1 MLGPEF
7 ITDLA
12 RGFEPDIWKCLVGR
26 DLFEEGFEDTELIE
40 EVEDDLDEIDASEA
54 GFLGTSLGDAGL
66 VPGLGDGDLGLV
78 CVGPV
83 LVSVDLAFSIL

>member
-12 RGFEPDIWKCLVGR
+12 RGFEPDIWNGLVGR
-26 DLFEEGFEDTELIE
+26 HLFEEGLEDTELIE
-40 EVEDDLDEIDASEA
+40 EVEDDFDEIDASEE

-66 VPGLGDGDLGLV
+66 GDGDLGLV
-78 CVGPV
+78 CISPV
-83 LVSVDLAFSIL
+83 LVSVDLAVSTL